1 MMKKIIRQ
9 LGHQVSYCIAVVDL
23 GFIGW
28 ILGLITFK
36 QWIFMSVP
44 LIVFILIRP
53 TLVRL
58 EKKFPPEKS
67 N

>member
-1 MMKKIIRQ
+1 MKKIIRQ

-28 ILGLITFK
+28 VLGLITFK

-53 TLVRL
+53 TLVRW
-58 EKKFPPEKS
+58 EKEFPPEKI

>member
-23 GFIGW
+23 GLIGLF
-28 ILGLITFK
+28 LGLITFE

-53 TLVRL
+53 TLVRW
-58 EKKFPPEKS
+58 EKKFPPEKT

>member
-1 MMKKIIRQ
+1 MKKIIRQ

-28 ILGLITFK
+28 VLGLITFK

-53 TLVRL
+53 TLVRW

>member
-1 MMKKIIRQ
+1 MKKIIRQ

-28 ILGLITFK
+28 VLGLITFK

-53 TLVRL
+53 TLIKW
-58 EKKFPPEKS
+58 EKKFPPEKT

>member
-1 MMKKIIRQ
+1 MIKKIIRQ
-9 LGHQVSYCIAVVDL
+9 LGHQLSYCIAVVDL
-23 GFIGW
+23 GLIGW
-28 ILGLITFK
+28 LLGLITFE

-53 TLVRL
+53 TLIRW
-58 EKKFPPEKS
+58 EKEFPPEKT

>member
-1 MMKKIIRQ
+1 MKKIIRQ

-23 GFIGW
+23 GFISW
-28 ILGLITFK
+28 VLGLITFK

-53 TLVRL
+53 TLIRW
-58 EKKFPPEKS
+58 EKKFPPEKT

>member
-1 MMKKIIRQ
+1 MKKIIRQ

-23 GFIGW
+23 GFISW
-28 ILGLITFK
+28 VLGLITFK

-53 TLVRL
+53 TLIKW
-58 EKKFPPEKS
+58 EKKFPPEKT

>member
-9 LGHQVSYCIAVVDL
+9 LGHQLSYCIAVVDL
-23 GFIGW
+23 GLIGW
-28 ILGLITFK
+28 VLGLITFK

-53 TLVRL
+53 TLIRW
-58 EKKFPPEKS
+58 EKKFPPEKT

>member
-1 MMKKIIRQ
+1 MKKIIRQ

-53 TLVRL
+53 TLIRW
-58 EKKFPPEKS
+58 EKKFPPEKT

>member
-9 LGHQVSYCIAVVDL
+9 LGHQLSYCIAVVDL
-23 GFIGW
+23 GLIGW
-28 ILGLITFK
+28 FLGLITFE

-53 TLVRL
+53 TLVRW
-58 EKKFPPEKS
+58 EKEFPAEKT

>member
-9 LGHQVSYCIAVVDL
+9 LGHQLSYCIAVVDL
-23 GFIGW
+23 GLIGW
-28 ILGLITFK
+28 FLGLITFE

-53 TLVRL
+53 TLVRW
-58 EKKFPPEKS
+58 EKEFPPEKR

>member
-1 MMKKIIRQ
+1 MKKIIRQ
-9 LGHQVSYCIAVVDL
+9 LGHQVSYCIAVIDL

-44 LIVFILIRP
+44 LIVLILIRP
-53 TLVRL
+53 TLIRW
-58 EKKFPPEKS
+58 EKKFPPEKT

>member
-28 ILGLITFK
+28 VLGLITFK

-53 TLVRL
+53 TLIKW
-58 EKKFPPEKS
+58 EKKFPPEKT

>member
-1 MMKKIIRQ
+1 MKKIIRQ

-28 ILGLITFK
+28 FLGLITFK
-36 QWIFMSVP
+36 EWIFISVP

-53 TLVRL
+53 TLIRW
-58 EKKFPPEKS
+58 EKKFPPEKT

>member
-9 LGHQVSYCIAVVDL
+9 LGHQLSYCIAVVDL
-23 GFIGW
+23 GLIGW
-28 ILGLITFK
+28 FLGLITFE

-58 EKKFPPEKS
+58 EKEFPNEKT

>member
-1 MMKKIIRQ
+1 MKKIIRQ

-53 TLVRL
+53 TLVRW

>member
-9 LGHQVSYCIAVVDL
+9 LGHQLSYCIAVVDL
-23 GFIGW
+23 GLIGW
-28 ILGLITFK
+28 FLGLITFE

-53 TLVRL
+53 TLIRW
-58 EKKFPPEKS
+58 EKKFPPEKT

>member
-9 LGHQVSYCIAVVDL
+9 LGHQVSYCLAVVDL

-53 TLVRL
+53 TLVRW

>member
-9 LGHQVSYCIAVVDL
+9 LGHQLSYCIAVVDL
-23 GFIGW
+23 GLIGW
-28 ILGLITFK
+28 FLGLITFE

-53 TLVRL
+53 TLVRW

>member
-23 GFIGW
+23 GLIGW
-28 ILGLITFK
+28 FLGLITFE

-53 TLVRL
+53 TLVRW
-58 EKKFPPEKS
+58 EKKFPPEKT

>member
-1 MMKKIIRQ
+1 MKKIIRQ

-23 GFIGW
+23 GFISW
-28 ILGLITFK
+28 VLGLITFK

-53 TLVRL
+53 TLVRW

>member
-9 LGHQVSYCIAVVDL
+9 LGHQLSYCIAVVDL
-23 GFIGW
+23 GLIGW
-28 ILGLITFK
+28 FLGLITFE

-53 TLVRL
+53 TLVLSLIHISEPTR
-58 EKKFPPEKS
+58 P
-67 N
+67 

>member
-1 MMKKIIRQ
+1 MKKIIRQ

-53 TLVRL
+53 TLIRW
-58 EKKFPPEKS
+58 EKKFPAEKT

>member
-1 MMKKIIRQ
+1 MKKIIRQ

-28 ILGLITFK
+28 VLGLITFK

-53 TLVRL
+53 TLIRW
-58 EKKFPPEKS
+58 EKKFPPEKT

>member
-1 MMKKIIRQ
+1 MKKIIRQ

-23 GFIGW
+23 GFISW
-28 ILGLITFK
+28 ILGLITFE

-53 TLVRL
+53 TLIRW
-58 EKKFPPEKS
+58 EKKFPPEKT